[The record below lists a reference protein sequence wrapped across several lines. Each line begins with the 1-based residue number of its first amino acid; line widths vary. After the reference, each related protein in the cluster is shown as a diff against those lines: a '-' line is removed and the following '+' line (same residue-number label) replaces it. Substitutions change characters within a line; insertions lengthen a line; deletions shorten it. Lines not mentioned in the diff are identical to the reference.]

1 MTLQE
6 ANTKLYLET
15 EMLQRYEKIGLIKG
29 TPLDDGTMDYP
40 IEELQRTIQLNF
52 LEKAGMNTDSL
63 KHFVYLLEQGEDAKT
78 EVVRLLRKCR
88 NRLLDEIHDKQQLL
102 DQLDYLIYQINHQKG
117 GDFL

>member
-15 EMLQRYEKIGLIKG
+15 EMLQR
-29 TPLDDGTMDYP
+29 
-40 IEELQRTIQLNF
+40 
-52 LEKAGMNTDSL
+52 
-63 KHFVYLLEQGEDAKT
+63 
-78 EVVRLLRKCR
+78 
-88 NRLLDEIHDKQQLL
+88 RLLDEIHDKQQLL